1 MNNVQRLLEISIPVD
16 YPRRETNKIKVTN
29 KMRGRNRKKPA
40 QKEDDDPQPG
50 PVLKICK
57 RGQYSLIMDGVIET
71 CRRPARSAIT
81 TFRSCARHQL
91 D

>member
-1 MNNVQRLLEISIPVD
+1 MDNVQRHLEISSPVD
-16 YPRRETNKIKVTN
+16 YPRRETNKIKLTD

-57 RGQYSLIMDGVIET
+57 CGQYSLMNGVIET
-71 CRRPARSAIT
+71 LPLHCKI
-81 TFRSCARHQL
+81 CDYHI
-91 D
+91 